1 MKIKKICEYLS
12 DIGLLQMT
20 DINQFLTIYSQ
31 IEQNKCKKETDR
43 LKISLFSYINTMSK
57 DDNQLFNMCR
67 NIIDSFLN
75 NQIVLKF
82 RTLNVFCNILKNK
95 ISLRYNTFFYK
106 LKMYVLNK
114 RKNKIIVQPIYNSKK
129 LSILENNDFQI
140 KNEKKR
146 NKFNFDNFKNNPK
159 DRITADDAK
168 ECTFTP
174 FINEYKP
181 YKFKQNDEKVKSYTY
196 YTPSFNI
203 VYKGSNNKNIQN
215 RIRTYN
221 YLNQNIV
228 NDSYLNNINNTYNE
242 NINRN
247 FSFSQYNITPKLS
260 KDDYNNFNV
269 NDYLNGLSEEFNK
282 KRLRTP
288 RQISIND
295 NAIFNKFLLKQDK
308 HVKDVERKIMK
319 LKIEERNKEEKECS
333 FSPEI
338 NIYNRNNIKNNDDFY
353 LYQNN
358 YNSKFNEIN
367 NYKNRNYKNICPKF
381 EGSLNNDVFS
391 KELYNLCPQSNKNKK
406 RTNSVSKEFFNK
418 LSNEGS
424 EKNLRIEE
432 RRKKDMNKYTFSP
445 KINHNNKYKVKSS
458 FEERQKDYIN
468 NKKKLENKK
477 DEDEKMFME
486 EMNKMYMPKSKSKD
500 IIKRLYDNEA
510 IKIKERIKDE
520 KEKEK
525 KNEKKKVIN
534 WEQRYKDNKKNSKN
548 KNFKSKSILDI
559 YEISK
564 KSNYNDNNNETK
576 KENI

>member
-1 MKIKKICEYLS
+1 MKIQKICEYLS

-20 DINQFLTIYSQ
+20 DINHFLTIYSK
-31 IEQNKCKKETDR
+31 IEQNKCTKETDR
-43 LKISLFSYINTMSK
+43 LKISLFSYINTISK

-75 NQIVLKF
+75 NHIILKF
-82 RTLNVFCNILKNK
+82 KTLNYFCSILKNK
-95 ISLRYNTFFYK
+95 ISLRYNSFLCKIKIYII
-106 LKMYVLNK
+106 NK
-114 RKNKIIVQPIYNSKK
+114 RKSKIIQPLYNNKS
-129 LSILENNDFQI
+129 LNIQENDLQI
-140 KNEKKR
+140 KNEKKKK
-146 NKFNFDNFKNNPK
+146 KFNFDNFNNEPK
-159 DRITADDAK
+159 DRITADDFK

-181 YKFKQNDEKVKSYTY
+181 YKIKENDENVKSYTY

-203 VYKGSNNKNIQN
+203 IYKDTNHIQN

-221 YLNQNIV
+221 NNYLNKNIV
-228 NDSYLNNINNTYNE
+228 NDNNLMNINNIYNE
-242 NINRN
+242 NKNKN
-247 FSFSQYNITPKLS
+247 CSFSKYTTKFS
-260 KDDYNNFNV
+260 KDDYNNYNV
-269 NDYLNGLSEEFNK
+269 NFNELNEELNK
-282 KRLRTP
+282 KRIRTP
-288 RQISIND
+288 RQISLNE
-295 NAIFNKFLLKQDK
+295 NRIFNNFLFKQDK
-308 HVKDVERKIMK
+308 HIKDVERKIMK

-338 NIYNRNNIKNNDDFY
+338 NIYSRNNIENNDDFY
-353 LYQNN
+353 LNQNN
-358 YNSKFNEIN
+358 YNIKLNEIN
-367 NYKNRNYKNICPKF
+367 INKNRIYKNICPKF
-381 EGSLNNDVFS
+381 EGSLNNDDFS

-406 RTNSVSKEFFNK
+406 RINSVSKGFFNK
-418 LSNEGS
+418 LSNENS

-477 DEDEKMFME
+477 DEDEKLFME
-486 EMNKMYMPKSKSKD
+486 EMNKMYMPKTKSKD

-520 KEKEK
+520 KEQKIEK
-525 KNEKKKVIN
+525 KEVIN
-534 WEQRYKDNKKNSKN
+534 WAQRYKDNKK

-564 KSNYNDNNNETK
+564 KSKHNDNNNNK
-576 KENI
+576 SLNN

>member
-1 MKIKKICEYLS
+1 M
-12 DIGLLQMT
+12 
-20 DINQFLTIYSQ
+20 
-31 IEQNKCKKETDR
+31 
-43 LKISLFSYINTMSK
+43 
-57 DDNQLFNMCR
+57 
-67 NIIDSFLN
+67 
-75 NQIVLKF
+75 
-82 RTLNVFCNILKNK
+82 
-95 ISLRYNTFFYK
+95 
-106 LKMYVLNK
+106 
-114 RKNKIIVQPIYNSKK
+114 
-129 LSILENNDFQI
+129 
-140 KNEKKR
+140 
-146 NKFNFDNFKNNPK
+146 
-159 DRITADDAK
+159 K
-168 ECTFTP
+168 ECTFAP

-203 VYKGSNNKNIQN
+203 VYKGSNHKNIQN

-228 NDSYLNNINNTYNE
+228 NNSDLNKINNTYNE
-242 NINRN
+242 NKNRN
-247 FSFSQYNITPKLS
+247 CSFSKYNITPQFF
-260 KDDYNNFNV
+260 KDDYNNFNM
-269 NDYLNGLSEEFNK
+269 NNIDYLNGLNEEFNK

-288 RQISIND
+288 RQTSIND
-295 NAIFNKFLLKQDK
+295 NGIFNKFLLKQDK

-338 NIYNRNNIKNNDDFY
+338 NIYNRNNIKNNDDFC

-381 EGSLNNDVFS
+381 EGSLNNDDFS

-406 RTNSVSKEFFNK
+406 RTNSISKEFFNK

-468 NKKKLENKK
+468 SKKRLENKK
-477 DEDEKMFME
+477 DEDEKIFIE

-510 IKIKERIKDE
+510 AKIKERIKDE

-525 KNEKKKVIN
+525 KNEKKS
-534 WEQRYKDNKKNSKN
+534 NKLGSK
-548 KNFKSKSILDI
+548 I
-559 YEISK
+559 
-564 KSNYNDNNNETK
+564 
-576 KENI
+576 

>member
-82 RTLNVFCNILKNK
+82 RNLNNFCNILKNK

-106 LKMYVLNK
+106 LKIYIINK
-114 RKNKIIVQPIYNSKK
+114 RKKKIIVQPTYNSKK

-146 NKFNFDNFKNNPK
+146 NKDKDSTK
-159 DRITADDAK
+159 DRITVDDVK

-203 VYKGSNNKNIQN
+203 VYKGSNHKNIQN

-221 YLNQNIV
+221 QNIV
-228 NDSYLNNINNTYNE
+228 NDRDLNNINNTYNE
-242 NINRN
+242 NKNRN
-247 FSFSQYNITPKLS
+247 CSFSKYNITPQFF
-260 KDDYNNFNV
+260 KDDYNNFNM
-269 NDYLNGLSEEFNK
+269 NNIDYLNGLNEEFNK

-288 RQISIND
+288 RQTSIND
-295 NAIFNKFLLKQDK
+295 NDIFNKFLLKQDK

-333 FSPEI
+333 FSP
-338 NIYNRNNIKNNDDFY
+338 NIYNRNNIKNNDDFC

-367 NYKNRNYKNICPKF
+367 NYKNRNYNNICPKF
-381 EGSLNNDVFS
+381 EGSLNNDDYS

-406 RTNSVSKEFFNK
+406 RTNSISKEFFNK

-424 EKNLRIEE
+424 VKNLRIEE

-468 NKKKLENKK
+468 SKKRLENKK
-477 DEDEKMFME
+477 DEDEKKFIE

-510 IKIKERIKDE
+510 VKIKERIKDE

-525 KNEKKKVIN
+525 KNEKKEVIN
-534 WEQRYKDNKKNSKN
+534 WAQRYKDNKNSKN

-559 YEISK
+559 YEKSK
-564 KSNYNDNNNETK
+564 KRNHNDNINETEK
-576 KENI
+576 GNI

>member
-20 DINQFLTIYSQ
+20 DINRFLTIYSQ
-31 IEQNKCKKETDR
+31 IEPNKCKKETDR
-43 LKISLFSYINTMSK
+43 LKIALFSYINTMSK
-57 DDNQLFNMCR
+57 DDNQLFNICR

-82 RTLNVFCNILKNK
+82 RTLNFFCTLLRNK
-95 ISLRYNTFFYK
+95 INLRYNTFFYK
-106 LKMYVLNK
+106 LKMYGLSK
-114 RKNKIIVQPIYNSKK
+114 RKSKIIGQPIYNSKK
-129 LSILENNDFQI
+129 MSILDNNDFQI

-146 NKFNFDNFKNNPK
+146 NKFRFDNIKNNPK
-159 DRITADDAK
+159 ERITADDAK

-181 YKFKQNDEKVKSYTY
+181 YKFKEKNENVKSYTY

-203 VYKGSNNKNIQN
+203 AYKGSNHRNIQN
-215 RIRTYN
+215 RIRSYN

-228 NDSYLNNINNTYNE
+228 NDNNLININNTYNE
-242 NINRN
+242 NRN
-247 FSFSQYNITPKLS
+247 YSFSNLNNKIS
-260 KDDYNNFNV
+260 KDDYNNFDIN
-269 NDYLNGLSEEFNK
+269 NIEYLNGLNEEFNR

-288 RQISIND
+288 RQTSVND

-338 NIYNRNNIKNNDDFY
+338 NIYNRNNIKNNEDFC

-358 YNSKFNEIN
+358 YNNKFNDIN

-381 EGSLNNDVFS
+381 EGSLNNDDFS
-391 KELYNLCPQSNKNKK
+391 KELYNLYPQTNKNKK

-477 DEDEKMFME
+477 DEDEKMFIE

-500 IIKRLYDNEA
+500 VIKRLYDNEA
-510 IKIKERIKDE
+510 VKIKERIKD
-520 KEKEK
+520 EKEK

-564 KSNYNDNNNETK
+564 KSNHNDNNNETV